1 MKNKYL
7 QKLKEA
13 ANFLIKEEVDYI
25 EIKRATDSLK
35 LIFEEVSEINFED
48 PSIDK
53 DLFLKT
59 GKAIAPKWA
68 GMCIQDMMR
77 TKMFIKGVFKAIKI
91 IQNNK
96 KDKPVTLLYAGTG
109 PYATLIIP
117 LTTLFKPSELQLVLL
132 EVNPISLQS
141 LKKTIKNLN
150 TTDYI
155 KGIYECDETSFSITE
170 PEEIDILL
178 IECLQHA
185 LVREPQVAITHNLL
199 TQLNENV
206 ILIPEEISL
215 HLSLLNLGKKSNSV
229 TEISEI
235 EKLDY
240 NKKIDTVF
248 VLNKKEVLKNS
259 SLLFQKIET
268 QIKEEML
275 VGYNQL
281 AITTEI
287 TTFKNEKLTINDS
300 GLTIPFTITYLDD
313 KKIKSVNTQYKV
325 NEQPGLDI
333 SIIN

>member
-155 KGIYECDETSFSITE
+155 KGIYECDATSFSITE

-240 NKKIDTVF
+240 HKKIDTVF

>member
-141 LKKTIKNLN
+141 LKKN
-150 TTDYI
+150 Y
-155 KGIYECDETSFSITE
+155 
-170 PEEIDILL
+170 
-178 IECLQHA
+178 
-185 LVREPQVAITHNLL
+185 
-199 TQLNENV
+199 
-206 ILIPEEISL
+206 
-215 HLSLLNLGKKSNSV
+215 
-229 TEISEI
+229 
-235 EKLDY
+235 
-240 NKKIDTVF
+240 
-248 VLNKKEVLKNS
+248 
-259 SLLFQKIET
+259 
-268 QIKEEML
+268 
-275 VGYNQL
+275 
-281 AITTEI
+281 
-287 TTFKNEKLTINDS
+287 
-300 GLTIPFTITYLDD
+300 
-313 KKIKSVNTQYKV
+313 
-325 NEQPGLDI
+325 
-333 SIIN
+333 